1 MIRTFRHLPHA
12 SPAFLI
18 HGIVFLLLLAGC
30 SGEADTAERLPG
42 AWKNGDGN
50 LIFFEAEGKATIGQ
64 EGLEGR
70 GDCRYEVDGD
80 SVKLITLPD
89 GPEDSGNIFDL
100 YYSGDTL
107 FMAAITL
114 VRPGERSRISGDQL
128 QIRLGKPLYKL
139 HFTRV
144 PEEK

>member
-1 MIRTFRHLPHA
+1 MNRTPRHLPHDPLA
-12 SPAFLI
+12 VLV
-18 HGIVFLLLLAGC
+18 HGMLFLLFLAGC

-50 LIFFEAEGKATIGQ
+50 LIFFEEEGKATIGQ

-70 GDCRYEVDGD
+70 GDCRYEVDDD

-89 GPEDSGNIFDL
+89 GPEDSGNIFEL

-107 FMAAITL
+107 YMAAITL

-128 QIRLGKPLYKL
+128 QMRLGKPLYKL
-139 HFTRV
+139 HFTRI
-144 PEEK
+144 PEER

>member
-1 MIRTFRHLPHA
+1 MIRRSHRVPGRLSA
-12 SPAFLI
+12 VLI
-18 HGIVFLLLLAGC
+18 HVLLPLLLLAGC

-50 LIFFEAEGKATIGQ
+50 LIFFNEDGKAAIGQ
-64 EGLEGR
+64 EGLEGE
-70 GDCRYEVDGD
+70 GECRYEVDGD

-107 FMAAITL
+107 YLSLIH
-114 VRPGERSRISGDQL
+114 I
-128 QIRLGKPLYKL
+128 
-139 HFTRV
+139 
-144 PEEK
+144 